1 MVFATKVLGAIL
13 VVTILS
19 LILRLAIGSELLVG
33 ENSGFGWFVGILG
46 TFYTFIAAFIIVTVW
61 GQFNSMSA
69 MVSREAKLLSSLW
82 NYTDYL
88 NDEKVSTKM
97 KTALLAYIDKIV
109 RSEKYDLSKG
119 TRIVHPS
126 TELIGILDS
135 IDRVRFDDDRDAVA
149 FSSLIQ
155 AYEDLSS
162 TRSERI
168 ESGLARVPFLL
179 KLLHGILALLLL
191 VSIGL
196 IGYVNIGMFLFAMVS
211 SSLFVSMAFFLADDL
226 DNPFEGIW
234 NIDFSPFEHIKEYIE
249 RKKHGK

>member
-1 MVFATKVLGAIL
+1 MIFAIKVLGAVLI
-13 VVTILS
+13 VTFLS
-19 LILRLAIGSELLVG
+19 LILRLIIGSNLLVS

-61 GQFNSMSA
+61 GQFNGMSS

-88 NDEKVSTKM
+88 NDEQVSGKM
-97 KTALLAYIDKIV
+97 KTALLEYIDKIV
-109 RSEKYDLSKG
+109 RSEKYDLSRGK
-119 TRIVHPS
+119 RIVHPS
-126 TELIGILDS
+126 VELIGILES
-135 IDRVRFDDDRDAVA
+135 IDKVKFDDDRDASA

-155 AYEDLSS
+155 SYEELSS

-196 IGYVNIGMFLFAMVS
+196 IGYVNIGIFLFAIIS
-211 SSLFVSMAFFLADDL
+211 SALFVSMAFFLADDL

-234 NIDFSPFEHIKEYIE
+234 NIDFSPFEHIREYIE